1 MKSSMDRLQ
10 LEHITVIE
18 QLRSEL
24 NKYEEAQ
31 QCHETTQLSVIST
44 ELEDFKQRMLEE
56 EEIIRQRFEKKVR
69 QIEQLER

>member
-31 QCHETTQLSVIST
+31 QGHETTQLSVIST